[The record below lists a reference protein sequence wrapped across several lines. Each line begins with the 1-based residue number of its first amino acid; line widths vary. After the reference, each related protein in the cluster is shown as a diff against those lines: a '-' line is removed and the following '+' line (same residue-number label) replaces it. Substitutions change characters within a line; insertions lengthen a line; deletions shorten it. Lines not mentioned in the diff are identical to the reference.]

1 MKNLN
6 DKLIQFLKRH
16 CYYPQT
22 KTSNLTEASQQPQTE
37 NGNHQVAP
45 VSSSGDADGISS
57 LGDLE
62 GELKDQDS
70 NVTEEV
76 KEDKVD
82 IVNENDRNQEVDKES
97 GENSVWLISI
107 LLQQFKRIL
116 NID

>member
-16 CYYPQT
+16 CYHHQT
-22 KTSNLTEASQQPQTE
+22 KTSNLTEASQPPQTE
-37 NGNHQVAP
+37 NGSHQVAP
-45 VSSSGDADGISS
+45 VSSSGDADGMSS
-57 LGDLE
+57 SGDLE

-82 IVNENDRNQEVDKES
+82 IINQNDRNQEVDKES
-97 GENSVWLISI
+97 GENSVWLIAI
-107 LLQQFKRIL
+107 LLQQFKWIL